1 MRHFALASVLSVVVA
16 CTLAAGAVAQS
27 PPQPSPVTSAHLS
40 HINTLLKTNG
50 LRGAWVQRDRLGR
63 VELQGEFG
71 NEREVDRA
79 FSLAQTVVGV
89 RWVSPVTPQ
98 RIKVKEWEE
107 CLSNLLSGGRCGAPA
122 PSAPP
127 PSKPDA
133 ASPGPVAEKYA
144 LVVGV
149 GTFKNR
155 IQQLQYANKDAYDF
169 YTYLVDPAGGNF
181 PRQNVVLLRDE
192 HATRANVTLALQDI
206 ERRAQEN
213 DLVVIYLSSHGTP
226 PDKFGGVNVVTYDSE
241 VKPRERIWETS
252 LTEGILR
259 EFVQNVRAKRLVV
272 VMDACYSN
280 GAYRQISGFLPEGG
294 KSLDAGLDEGYGR
307 SQRDMAQRLLGAK
320 DLVLDEPARPVV
332 SPGAKDLPDGWG
344 KVLISASDA
353 GERSW
358 ESDQLRNSVFT
369 RYLID
374 GLRRSGGAVK
384 PAFEYAKPMVTQQVK
399 REKGPDIEQHPQLTP
414 NRRDWNMSLAVPSR

>member
-1 MRHFALASVLSVVVA
+1 MKHLALASVVTVVVV
-16 CTLAAGAVAQS
+16 CTLAASAAAQS
-27 PPQPSPVTSAHLS
+27 PLQPSPVTSAHLS

-107 CLSNLLSGGRCGAPA
+107 CLSNLLSGGRCGAP
-122 PSAPP
+122 P

-169 YTYLVDPAGGNF
+169 YTYLVDPAGGHF

-206 ERRAQEN
+206 EKRAQEN
-213 DLVVIYLSSHGTP
+213 ESWSSSTSAVTGRRPTSS
-226 PDKFGGVNVVTYDSE
+226 GV
-241 VKPRERIWETS
+241 
-252 LTEGILR
+252 
-259 EFVQNVRAKRLVV
+259 
-272 VMDACYSN
+272 
-280 GAYRQISGFLPEGG
+280 
-294 KSLDAGLDEGYGR
+294 
-307 SQRDMAQRLLGAK
+307 
-320 DLVLDEPARPVV
+320 
-332 SPGAKDLPDGWG
+332 
-344 KVLISASDA
+344 
-353 GERSW
+353 
-358 ESDQLRNSVFT
+358 
-369 RYLID
+369 
-374 GLRRSGGAVK
+374 
-384 PAFEYAKPMVTQQVK
+384 
-399 REKGPDIEQHPQLTP
+399 
-414 NRRDWNMSLAVPSR
+414 